1 MIIQLLEPLLQGCC
15 DATSEVWSS
24 ADDDAE
30 ALIQKATHFVVVLT
44 EDSVKPGKV
53 SLQHLQLAMETKR
66 PMEFIFKP
74 PFFEHHKRYAPA
86 EVQELLNNRE
96 ALQYRELEY
105 ESEVVLA
112 EVVTR
117 LNASTMGA
125 HQNAAL
131 PTADPRNADLFG
143 PVKANRRKR
152 RSLTLN
158 GLVNWMR
165 EQITLPEHIVA
176 DPLLQNA
183 AYLDLAGANALVCLP
198 TGKSLPLLRPF
209 LIPTFHRRI

>member
-1 MIIQLLEPLLQGCC
+1 MEPLLQGCC

-74 PFFEHHKRYAPA
+74 PFFEEHKKHAPP
-86 EVQELLNNRE
+86 EVQDLLNNRE
-96 ALQYRELEY
+96 ALQHRELEY
-105 ESEVVLA
+105 ETEVVLA

-117 LNASTMGA
+117 LTGKAIGP
-125 HQNAAL
+125 HQ
-131 PTADPRNADLFG
+131 TANQGVPSPDHQHESNG
-143 PVKANRRKR
+143 QQ
-152 RSLTLN
+152 RSLVPVNRQQRRPLTFN

-165 EQITLPEHIVA
+165 EQMTLPEHILD
-176 DPLLQNA
+176 DPLLQNSA
-183 AYLDLAGANALVCLP
+183 SLDLSGARALV
-198 TGKSLPLLRPF
+198 SLPAGSFVPQCDSSCLCRPCIF
-209 LIPTFHRRI
+209 A